1 MKSTHILL
9 EYIDRNYDRLVEAYG
24 KAVIDAVKADF
35 KKQIADNPGVPGFM
49 DPVTKKPFNDD
60 QLDQFINAFYDMK
73 GNLPAPKNDIYNYTT
88 SKNQF
93 EFDDFFSTLATKGK
107 IKKKEDP
114 TLNIPDLI
122 YSNEDGTIKLFNGNR
137 EDLCTRF
144 RDDVPWCITRGSWSG
159 YRYNENNGYPTFY
172 LVRNANLADSNA
184 LSFVAIQSRA
194 NDKWVYTNR
203 HNRPYESRV
212 MDFSTIL
219 SEIPWLSQIP
229 DVKSKMPWIDVSDDE
244 KAERQWKSKPI
255 DYSTWELYLTPDQK
269 LRYLAIRKETGEL
282 FDDLSEEAF
291 VIQKFPKLDKN
302 LKESL
307 IRNQIIN
314 IDFLIKNY
322 KSFTE
327 NDQKLILRFY
337 LQEGRLTV
345 QQAEKIFKN
354 SNIPFEL
361 KKDIIENNRVAKDD
375 NNRFFIKGENIVELR
390 FSSNFSDMSITIFE
404 KKGDSTVEKKYD
416 EIPKSVG
423 TKYLTDYPEIDTLPF
438 KVLLKL
444 ASNDVVSQ
452 DTIRTVINKAKEST
466 DSAMIV
472 KDLEDGSSLLID
484 TNAFEAYKVEG
495 SRLTTVPF
503 TSPEVQTALT
513 GENDNSKVINNIL
526 SPFINYN
533 EIPNNISRSTML
545 SLVKNLP
552 ASNRVIQSSRGP
564 AIVVPAENESDA
576 VVFRIVPLGKETSAA
591 SGYGL
596 RSNWRNPSYDYD
608 SPRTQEYWRT
618 KFDYFRANNIA
629 YDNPDVR
636 SIFASGRTII
646 EPFLAENPPLNP
658 DNTLKIIT
666 YQGAYYL
673 FNTANPREGFRLGTS
688 GRMLSKS
695 FNARDIAA
703 ITGQQAPA
711 RAPRAAAAQAE
722 PAAAAPAAA
731 EPAGAANAA
740 VQNMINGAGLTRGFL
755 FLPAAFRNR
764 ILSGT
769 VTNVNANRTARS
781 RQASLGNR
789 GRVIGA
795 VSAGQDQMV
804 IIRMGDNTFAQASFQ
819 PDARHYIITPT
830 RALNMG
836 RVGNF
841 IDFIS
846 NNANLTESQK
856 EALTRVALGAA
867 TKEELAEIKAKYQ
880 KKPYKDLEVTNEHII
895 REFDENIDPIEL
907 KWHRDNEDRIVEIVG
922 NTDWKVQL
930 ENNLPTSLNESIFIP
945 KGEWHR
951 LIKGNGTL
959 TLKIHKK

>member
-1 MKSTHILL
+1 M
-9 EYIDRNYDRLVEAYG
+9 
-24 KAVIDAVKADF
+24 
-35 KKQIADNPGVPGFM
+35 
-49 DPVTKKPFNDD
+49 
-60 QLDQFINAFYDMK
+60 
-73 GNLPAPKNDIYNYTT
+73 
-88 SKNQF
+88 
-93 EFDDFFSTLATKGK
+93 
-107 IKKKEDP
+107 
-114 TLNIPDLI
+114 
-122 YSNEDGTIKLFNGNR
+122 
-137 EDLCTRF
+137 
-144 RDDVPWCITRGSWSG
+144 
-159 YRYNENNGYPTFY
+159 
-172 LVRNANLADSNA
+172 
-184 LSFVAIQSRA
+184 
-194 NDKWVYTNR
+194 
-203 HNRPYESRV
+203 
-212 MDFSTIL
+212 
-219 SEIPWLSQIP
+219 
-229 DVKSKMPWIDVSDDE
+229 
-244 KAERQWKSKPI
+244 
-255 DYSTWELYLTPDQK
+255 
-269 LRYLAIRKETGEL
+269 
-282 FDDLSEEAF
+282 
-291 VIQKFPKLDKN
+291 
-302 LKESL
+302 
-307 IRNQIIN
+307 
-314 IDFLIKNY
+314 
-322 KSFTE
+322 
-327 NDQKLILRFY
+327 
-337 LQEGRLTV
+337 
-345 QQAEKIFKN
+345 
-354 SNIPFEL
+354 
-361 KKDIIENNRVAKDD
+361 
-375 NNRFFIKGENIVELR
+375 
-390 FSSNFSDMSITIFE
+390 
-404 KKGDSTVEKKYD
+404 
-416 EIPKSVG
+416 
-423 TKYLTDYPEIDTLPF
+423 
-438 KVLLKL
+438 LLKL

-466 DSAMIV
+466 DSAMVV

-495 SRLTTVPF
+495 SKLTTVPF

-513 GENDNSKVINNIL
+513 GESDNSKVVSNIL
-526 SPFINYN
+526 SPFINSN
-533 EIPNNISRSTML
+533 EIPNNISKPTIL

-552 ASNRVIQSSRGP
+552 ASSRVIQSNRGP
-564 AIVVPAENESDA
+564 AIVVPAENESDEVA
-576 VVFRIVPLGKETSAA
+576 FRVIPLGKEAGTTVT
-591 SGYGL
+591 YGL
-596 RSNWRNPSYDYD
+596 RTNWRNASMDYN

-636 SIFASGRTII
+636 SIFGSGFGQQVI

-658 DNTLKIIT
+658 DNTLKIIQ

-673 FNTANPREGFRLGTS
+673 FNTANPREGFRLGAG
-688 GRMLSKS
+688 GRMLSKV
-695 FNARDIAA
+695 FTARDVAA
-703 ITGQQAPA
+703 ITGQQAPAAA

-722 PAAAAPAAA
+722 PAAAAPAG
-731 EPAGAANAA
+731 EANAGVTELIA
-740 VQNMINGAGLTRGFL
+740 NAGLTTGFNA
-755 FLPAAFRNR
+755 LPTAFRNR
-764 ILSGT
+764 ILGGT

-867 TKEELAEIKAKYQ
+867 TKEEIAEIKAKYQ